1 MYVNNDDIQLLAIIK
16 KLNIMKKKIQLLTL
30 FLFLSLLGFLGCHH
44 DSKPLSAGET
54 AKPNMG
60 YSVENKSDDGYEPVH
75 NTKLNNPYEKL
86 KPHLAPNVPN
96 QLKPHSR
103 LVMTDVE
110 DRTFFDF
117 FAWQTFVGLVWPADS
132 IYRGTPNITITP
144 ENFSKYNSNDA
155 SNPNRVPVVW
165 ETFRTFDDA
174 FPVTKKKLNATPE
187 PWDKTPYQRPFTLD
201 LTSKGNSHKN
211 LNEAFSSVLI
221 DQNHQYVRYS
231 LGLNKVMY
239 EFIRENQWYL
249 KENLPK
255 SPTPAT
261 LPPLVDP
268 STQKPITISQP
279 QTNTVIKQTVNGNS
293 IEIKSA
299 WRIMILQGDIKPL
312 QKWKRA
318 DDLSRYFIS
327 KANVTDAVTSEIKEV
342 LVGLVGLHVVV
353 KTPQFV
359 QGLWSSFEHVDN
371 IKAPKGI
378 RPSFHDGSNAV
389 YEEGFSY
396 NPGRKIMKEEDRTPV
411 GVSRVYKIPETPVGT
426 GIHLPD
432 GLSTVALNTAF
443 QRLLTGTVWENYQLV
458 ITQWPTDPTT
468 FYPKPDLKPRNPYPY
483 PENGK
488 DSIKARELNARA
500 LPAVKEAYER
510 SVQNQKNAYPRWSG
524 LPLPQ
529 IGALNTTMETYFQN
543 PNPPTKGP
551 NRGTRQ
557 SMEHTSCMGCHY
569 GASDT
574 DYSWGLKLRTYP
586 QPFNQGRIS
595 LNDSTLVDYIKSK
608 SNF

>member
-1 MYVNNDDIQLLAIIK
+1 MTKRTLSILSISI
-16 KLNIMKKKIQLLTL
+16 L
-30 FLFLSLLGFLGCHH
+30 FLAFVGCHH

-54 AKPNMG
+54 AKPNEG
-60 YSVENKSDDGYEPVH
+60 YSVTKKSDNGYEPVH
-75 NTKLNNPYEKL
+75 NTKLKNPYEKL
-86 KPHLAPNVPN
+86 KPHLTPNVPN
-96 QLKPHSR
+96 HLKPHSR

-132 IYRGTPNITITP
+132 ELRGTPDRKITP
-144 ENFSKYNSNDA
+144 EEFSKYNSNDS

-165 ETFRTFDDA
+165 ETFRTFDEA
-174 FPVTKKKLNATPE
+174 FPVTKENPNATPE
-187 PWDKTPYQRPFTLD
+187 EWDGTAYKRPFVLD
-201 LTSKGNSHKN
+201 LTSKGKGHGN
-211 LNEAFSSVLI
+211 LDEAFSSVLI
-221 DQNHQYVRYS
+221 DQNRQYVRYS

-239 EFIRENQWYL
+239 EFIRENKWYL

-268 STQKPITISQP
+268 ATQKPITISQP

-299 WRIMILQGDIKPL
+299 WRIMILEKDIKPG
-312 QKWKRA
+312 QTWKKA
-318 DDLSRYFIS
+318 DDLSRYFVS
-327 KANVTDAVTSEIKEV
+327 KANITDAVTGEVKKDV

-371 IKAPKGI
+371 IKTPKGSGI
-378 RPSFHDGSNAV
+378 RPSFHDETDTV

-396 NPGRKIMKEEDRTPV
+396 NPGRTIQKEENRVPV
-411 GVSRVYKIPETPVGT
+411 EVSRTYKIPETPVGT

-443 QRLLTGTVWENYQLV
+443 QRLLKGTVWANYQLV

-468 FYPKPDLKPRNPYPY
+468 FYPSPDLYPRNSYPY
-483 PENGK
+483 PESGP
-488 DSIKARELNARA
+488 DSIKAKELNARA
-500 LPAVKEAYER
+500 LPAVKEAYARAVE
-510 SVQNQKNAYPRWSG
+510 NAKNAYPRWSG

-529 IGALNTTMETYFQN
+529 VGALNTTMETYFQN
-543 PNPPTKGP
+543 PKPYKGV
-551 NRGTRQ
+551 RQ
-557 SMEHTSCMGCHY
+557 AMENTSCMGCHY

-595 LNDSTLVDYIKSK
+595 ENDSTLIDYIKSK
-608 SNF
+608 K

>member
-1 MYVNNDDIQLLAIIK
+1 M
-16 KLNIMKKKIQLLTL
+16 MKKGLCMLLIS
-30 FLFLSLLGFLGCHH
+30 LSLISFIGCHH
-44 DSKPLSAGET
+44 DATPLSAGET

-60 YSVENKSDDGYEPVH
+60 YSVTKKSDDGYEKEH
-75 NTKLNNPYEKL
+75 NTKLKNPYEKL
-86 KPHLAPNVPN
+86 KPNLNPNVPN
-96 QLKPHSR
+96 HLKPHSR

-132 IYRGTPNITITP
+132 ALRGVPNRQIDAA
-144 ENFSKYNSNDA
+144 NFSKYNTSNPN
-155 SNPNRVPVVW
+155 NPNRVPVVW

-174 FPVTKKKLNATPE
+174 FPVTKKDTAATPE
-187 PWDKTPYQRPFTLD
+187 EWDATKYKRPFILD
-201 LTSKGNSHKN
+201 LTSKGKGHEN
-211 LNEAFSSVLI
+211 LDEAFSSVLI
-221 DQNHQYVRYS
+221 DQNRQYVRYN

-239 EFIRENQWYL
+239 EFIRENKWYL

-268 STQKPITISQP
+268 STQKPITISQN

-299 WRIMILQGDIKPL
+299 WRIMILEEDLTKPWR
-312 QKWKRA
+312 KK
-318 DDLSRYFIS
+318 DDLSKYFIS
-327 KANVTDAVTSEIKEV
+327 KANVTDWNGTIKNDV

-371 IKAPKGI
+371 VKTKRRGV
-378 RPSFHDGSNAV
+378 RPSFHDKTDTI
-389 YEEGFSY
+389 YKQGFEY
-396 NPGRKIMKEEDRTPV
+396 QPKRGAPLKKEEDRRPV
-411 GVSRVYKIPETPVGT
+411 GVSRTYKIPDTPVGH
-426 GIHLPD
+426 GKHLPD
-432 GLSTVALNTAF
+432 GLSTKALNTTF
-443 QRLLTGTVWENYQLV
+443 QRLLKGTVWENYQLV

-468 FYPKPDLKPRNPYPY
+468 FYPKPDLFPRGPKP
-483 PENGK
+483 
-488 DSIKARELNARA
+488 DSLSLPAAHEAYARA
-500 LPAVKEAYER
+500 EEAA
-510 SVQNQKNAYPRWSG
+510 KNAYPRWSG

-543 PNPPTKGP
+543 PNPPTEGP
-551 NRGTRQ
+551 NKGIRQ
-557 SMEHTSCMGCHY
+557 PMENTSCMGCHY

-574 DYSWGLKLRTYP
+574 DYSWGLKKRTFP
-586 QPFNQGRIS
+586 QPFNQGRVNPKDQA
-595 LNDSTLVDYIKSK
+595 LLMNYIKTESK
-608 SNF
+608 K

>member
-1 MYVNNDDIQLLAIIK
+1 MTK
-16 KLNIMKKKIQLLTL
+16 RTL
-30 FLFLSLLGFLGCHH
+30 FILFTSFSLLGFLGCHH

-54 AKPNMG
+54 VKPNMG

-75 NTKLNNPYEKL
+75 NTKLKTPYEKL
-86 KPHLAPNVPN
+86 KPHLTPNVPN

-132 IYRGTPNITITP
+132 AYRGTPNRTITP
-144 ENFSKYNSNDA
+144 EDFSKYNSNDA

-174 FPVTKKKLNATPE
+174 FPVTAKNLNATPE
-187 PWDKTPYQRPFTLD
+187 PWDSIPYQRPFTLD
-201 LTSKGNSHKN
+201 LTSKGNSHDN

-221 DQNHQYVRYS
+221 DQNRQYVRYS

-239 EFIRENQWYL
+239 EFIRENKWYL

-268 STQKPITISQP
+268 ATQKPITISQP

-299 WRIMILQGDIKPL
+299 WRIMILQDSIKPH
-312 QKWKRA
+312 QTWKIA

-327 KANVTDAVTSEIKEV
+327 KANITDAVTGKVKKNV

-371 IKAPKGI
+371 VKIPKESGI
-378 RPSFHDGSNAV
+378 RRASFHDSIPAV

-396 NPGRKIMKEEDRTPV
+396 NPGRKIVKEELRKPV
-411 GVSRVYKIPETPVGT
+411 GVSRTYKIPETPVGT

-468 FYPKPDLKPRNPYPY
+468 FYPQPDLKPRTPYPY

-488 DSIKARELNARA
+488 DSIKARELNSRA
-500 LPAVKEAYER
+500 LPAVKEAYAR
-510 SVQNQKNAYPRWSG
+510 SVQNQRNAYPRWSG

-543 PNPPTKGP
+543 PNPSKGKA
-551 NRGTRQ
+551 RQ
-557 SMEHTSCMGCHY
+557 PMENTSCMGCHY

-574 DYSWGLKLRTYP
+574 DYSWGLKKRTFP

-595 LNDSTLVDYIKSK
+595 LNDSTLIDYIKSK
-608 SNF
+608 KVSKK

>member
-1 MYVNNDDIQLLAIIK
+1 MTK
-16 KLNIMKKKIQLLTL
+16 RTL
-30 FLFLSLLGFLGCHH
+30 FILSISVLFLAFLGCHH

-54 AKPNMG
+54 AKPNVG
-60 YSVENKSDDGYEPVH
+60 YSVTKKSDDGYEPVH
-75 NTKLNNPYEKL
+75 NTKLKNPYEKL
-86 KPHLAPNVPN
+86 KPHLTPNVPN
-96 QLKPHSR
+96 HLKPHSR

-117 FAWQTFVGLVWPADS
+117 FAWQTFVGLVWPADPQL
-132 IYRGTPNITITP
+132 RGTPNRTITP
-144 ENFSKYNSNDA
+144 EEFSKYNSNDA

-165 ETFRTFDDA
+165 ETFRTFDEA
-174 FPVTKKKLNATPE
+174 FPVTKKNPNSGPPE
-187 PWDKTPYQRPFTLD
+187 EWDTTPYKRPFVLD
-201 LTSKGNSHKN
+201 LTSKGNSHDN

-221 DQNHQYVRYS
+221 DQNRQYVRYS

-239 EFIRENQWYL
+239 EFIRQNKWYL

-268 STQKPITISQP
+268 ATQQVTTISQP

-299 WRIMILQGDIKPL
+299 WRIMILKEDIEPN
-312 QKWKRA
+312 QTWKKA
-318 DDLSRYFIS
+318 DDLSRYFVS
-327 KANVTDAVTSEIKEV
+327 KANVTDAVTGEVKEV

-371 IKAPKGI
+371 VKAPKGI
-378 RPSFHDGSNAV
+378 RPSFHDETDTV

-396 NPGRKIMKEEDRTPV
+396 NPGRTIQKEEDRVPV
-411 GVSRVYKIPETPVGT
+411 EVSRTYKIPETPVGT

-443 QRLLTGTVWENYQLV
+443 QRLLKGTVWENYQLV

-468 FYPKPDLKPRNPYPY
+468 FYPKPDLFPRSTYPSGD
-483 PENGK
+483 PKK
-488 DSIKARELNARA
+488 DSLA
-500 LPAVKEAYER
+500 LPAVKEAYAR
-510 SVQNQKNAYPRWSG
+510 AVLNAKNAYPRWSG

-551 NRGTRQ
+551 NKGIRQ
-557 SMEHTSCMGCHY
+557 AMENTSCMGCHY

-586 QPFNQGRIS
+586 QPFNQGRVS
-595 LNDSTLVDYIKSK
+595 LNDSTLVDYIKSNK
-608 SNF
+608 

>member
-1 MYVNNDDIQLLAIIK
+1 MTK
-16 KLNIMKKKIQLLTL
+16 KSLCRL
-30 FLFLSLLGFLGCHH
+30 FISLSLISFIACHH
-44 DSKPLSAGET
+44 DSTPLSAGET
-54 AKPNMG
+54 AKPNVG
-60 YSVENKSDDGYEPVH
+60 YSVTKKSDDGYEKEH
-75 NTKLNNPYEKL
+75 NTKLKKPYEKL
-86 KPHLAPNVPN
+86 KPNLNPNVPN
-96 QLKPHSR
+96 HLKPHSR

-132 IYRGTPNITITP
+132 ALRGVPNRQIDAAD
-144 ENFSKYNSNDA
+144 FSKYNTSNPN
-155 SNPNRVPVVW
+155 NPNRVPVVW

-174 FPVTKKKLNATPE
+174 FPVTKENPNAGPPE
-187 PWDKTPYQRPFTLD
+187 KWDATKYKRPFTLD
-201 LTSKGNSHKN
+201 LTSKGKGHEN
-211 LNEAFSSVLI
+211 LDEAFSSVLI
-221 DQNHQYVRYS
+221 DQNRQYVRYN

-239 EFIRENQWYL
+239 EFIRENEWYL

-268 STQKPITISQP
+268 NTQQATTISQP

-299 WRIMILQGDIKPL
+299 WRIMILEEDLTKPWR
-312 QKWKRA
+312 KK
-318 DDLSRYFIS
+318 DDLSKYFIS
-327 KANVTDAVTSEIKEV
+327 KANVTDWKGNVKNDV

-371 IKAPKGI
+371 VKTKRSGV
-378 RPSFHDGSNAV
+378 RPSFHDKTDTI
-389 YEEGFSY
+389 YKQGFAY
-396 NPGRKIMKEEDRTPV
+396 QPERGAPLKKEEDRRPV
-411 GVSRVYKIPETPVGT
+411 GVSRTYKIPDTPVGT

-432 GLSTVALNTAF
+432 GLSTVALNTTF
-443 QRLLTGTVWENYQLV
+443 QRLLKGTVWENYQLV

-468 FYPKPDLKPRNPYPY
+468 FYPKPDLYPRGPKP
-483 PENGK
+483 
-488 DSIKARELNARA
+488 DSLSLPAAHEAYARA
-500 LPAVKEAYER
+500 KEAA
-510 SVQNQKNAYPRWSG
+510 KNAYPRWSG

-543 PNPPTKGP
+543 PTPKKGEK
-551 NRGTRQ
+551 RQ
-557 SMEHTSCMGCHY
+557 PIENTSCMGCHY

-574 DYSWGLKLRTYP
+574 DYSWGLKKRTFP
-586 QPFNQGRIS
+586 QPFNQGRVS
-595 LNDSTLVDYIKSK
+595 EKDQALLMNYIKSK
-608 SNF
+608 N

>member
-1 MYVNNDDIQLLAIIK
+1 MLLIS
-16 KLNIMKKKIQLLTL
+16 
-30 FLFLSLLGFLGCHH
+30 LSLISFIGCLH
-44 DSKPLSAGET
+44 DATPLSAGET

-60 YSVENKSDDGYEPVH
+60 YSVTKKSDDGYEKEH
-75 NTKLNNPYEKL
+75 NTKLKNPYEKL
-86 KPHLAPNVPN
+86 NPNLNPNVPN
-96 QLKPHSR
+96 HLKPHSR

-132 IYRGTPNITITP
+132 ALRGVPNRQIDAA
-144 ENFSKYNSNDA
+144 NFSKYNTSNPN
-155 SNPNRVPVVW
+155 NPNRVPVVW

-174 FPVTKKKLNATPE
+174 FPVTKKDTAATPE
-187 PWDKTPYQRPFTLD
+187 EWDATKYKRPFTLD
-201 LTSKGNSHKN
+201 LTSKGKGHEN
-211 LNEAFSSVLI
+211 LDEAFSSVLI
-221 DQNHQYVRYS
+221 DQNRQYVRYN

-239 EFIRENQWYL
+239 EFIRENKWYL

-268 STQKPITISQP
+268 STQKPITISQN

-299 WRIMILQGDIKPL
+299 WRIMILEEDLTKPWR
-312 QKWKRA
+312 KK
-318 DDLSRYFIS
+318 DDLSKYFIS
-327 KANVTDAVTSEIKEV
+327 KANVTDWNGTIKNDV

-371 IKAPKGI
+371 VKTKRRGV
-378 RPSFHDGSNAV
+378 RPSFHDETDTIYKQGFEYQPNMNA
-389 YEEGFSY
+389 
-396 NPGRKIMKEEDRTPV
+396 PLRKEEDRRPV
-411 GVSRVYKIPETPVGT
+411 GVSRTYKIPDTPVGH
-426 GIHLPD
+426 GKHLPD
-432 GLSTVALNTAF
+432 GLSTVALNTTF
-443 QRLLTGTVWENYQLV
+443 QRLLKGTVWENYQLV

-468 FYPKPDLKPRNPYPY
+468 FYPKPDLYPRG
-483 PENGK
+483 PEP
-488 DSIKARELNARA
+488 DSLS
-500 LPAVKEAYER
+500 LPAAHQAWKRADEAA
-510 SVQNQKNAYPRWSG
+510 KNAYPRWSG

-543 PNPPTKGP
+543 PNPPTEGP
-551 NRGTRQ
+551 NKGIRQ
-557 SMEHTSCMGCHY
+557 PIESTSCMGCHY

-574 DYSWGLKLRTYP
+574 DYSWGLKKRTYP
-586 QPFNQGRIS
+586 QPFNQGRVNPKDQA
-595 LNDSTLVDYIKSK
+595 LLMNYIKTESK
-608 SNF
+608 K

>member
-1 MYVNNDDIQLLAIIK
+1 MSCLIL
-16 KLNIMKKKIQLLTL
+16 KINKMTKRTL
-30 FLFLSLLGFLGCHH
+30 FMLFISVSLFGFIGCHH
-44 DSKPLSAGET
+44 DAKPLSAGET
-54 AKPNMG
+54 VKPNTG

-75 NTKLNNPYEKL
+75 NTKLKRPYEKL
-86 KPHLAPNVPN
+86 KPNLNPNVPN

-132 IYRGTPNITITP
+132 IYRGVPNRAITP
-144 ENFSKYNSNDA
+144 EDFSKYNSN
-155 SNPNRVPVVW
+155 NPKKPNRVPVVW

-174 FPVTKKKLNATPE
+174 FPVTNENPTASPPEEWDATAYE
-187 PWDKTPYQRPFTLD
+187 RPFVLN
-201 LTSKGNSHKN
+201 LTSKGKGHDN

-221 DQNHQYVRYS
+221 DQNHQYVRYN
-231 LGLNKVMY
+231 LQLNEVMY
-239 EFIRENQWYL
+239 EFIRENKWYL

-268 STQKPITISQP
+268 TKQTPITISQP
-279 QTNTVIKQTVNGNS
+279 QTNTVIKQTVNGNT

-299 WRIMILQGDIKPL
+299 WRIMILKEDSAKPWR
-312 QKWKRA
+312 KI

-327 KANVTDAVTSEIKEV
+327 TVDIKNPITGETENDV
-342 LVGLVGLHVVV
+342 KVGLVGLHVVV

-371 IKAPKGI
+371 IKTPEGSGI
-378 RPSFHDGSNAV
+378 RPSFHGVKDTI
-389 YEEGFSY
+389 YEQGFSY
-396 NPGRKIMKEEDRTPV
+396 QPSNTLVKKEKDRMPV

-426 GIHLPD
+426 GLHLPD

-443 QRLLTGTVWENYQLV
+443 QRLLKGTVWANYQLV

-468 FYPKPDLKPRNPYPY
+468 FYPKPDLFPRSAYPSGD
-483 PENGK
+483 PKK
-488 DSIKARELNARA
+488 DSLA
-500 LPAVKEAYER
+500 LPAVKEAYNRAKE
-510 SVQNQKNAYPRWSG
+510 SAKNAYPRWSG

-543 PNPPTKGP
+543 PNPPTKGS
-551 NRGTRQ
+551 NKGIRQ
-557 SMEHTSCMGCHY
+557 PIENTSCMGCHY

-574 DYSWGLKLRTYP
+574 DYSWGLKKRTFP

-595 LNDSTLVDYIKSK
+595 PNDSTLVNYINSIK
-608 SNF
+608 